1 MFQSYLGQ
9 LIGTLT
15 AVTRSMMIVVSQEQI
30 SFILNSEKLWATL
43 ENERKG

>member
-9 LIGTLT
+9 LIETLT
-15 AVTRSMMIVVSQEQI
+15 VVTQSMMIVVSHEQI
-30 SFILNSEKLWATL
+30 NFILNSKKLWATF